1 MSKNW
6 LEFASPPGI
15 RSWLT
20 VSTTDT
26 TASPAPDAG
35 FVPTRWTV
43 VLSARDAGSPH
54 AGAALESLCQTYW
67 YPLYAYAR
75 RLGQAPPDA
84 QDLTQ
89 EFFARLLEK
98 RWLAGADRE
107 KGRFRSFLLTAF
119 KRFLANEWDRAR
131 AQKRGGQAAHLPL
144 DTALAESRYE
154 TEPAMELPADRLYER
169 RWALTLLEHT
179 MARLRAEF
187 ESAGKATEFE
197 QLKGFLTADRAT
209 LAYADIARESGLSAG
224 AARVAVHR
232 LRRRFREVF
241 REEVTHTVATAEDV
255 DEELRHLL
263 AALAE

>member
-1 MSKNW
+1 MHTSRTGA
-6 LEFASPPGI
+6 LPASDASFAS
-15 RSWLT
+15 T
-20 VSTTDT
+20 H
-26 TASPAPDAG
+26 
-35 FVPTRWTV
+35 WTV
-43 VLSARDAGSPH
+43 VLSARETGSAD
-54 AGAALESLCQTYW
+54 AGAALESLCQAYW

-144 DTALAESRYE
+144 DTALAESRYA
-154 TEPAMELPADRLYER
+154 TEAAMELPADRLYER
-169 RWALTLLEHT
+169 RWALTLLEQT
-179 MARLRAEF
+179 LVRLRTEF
-187 ESAGKATEFE
+187 GKAGHATEFE
-197 QLKGFLTADRAT
+197 QLKPFLTADTST
-209 LAYADIARESGLSAG
+209 LTYADVARKLGLSEG

-241 REEVTHTVATAEDV
+241 REEVTHTVAAAEDV
-255 DEELRHLL
+255 EEELHHLL
-263 AALAE
+263 AALTE

>member
-1 MSKNW
+1 MHTSSNG
-6 LEFASPPGI
+6 AS
-15 RSWLT
+15 R
-20 VSTTDT
+20 
-26 TASPAPDAG
+26 ASELR

-43 VLSARDAGSPH
+43 VLSASDTGSPD

-75 RLGQAPPDA
+75 RLGQAPHDA

-98 RWLAGADRE
+98 HWLANADRE
-107 KGRFRSFLLTAF
+107 KGRFRSFLLIAF

-144 DTALAESRYE
+144 DTSLAESRYE
-154 TEPAMELPADRLYER
+154 TEPPAGLPADRLYER
-169 RWALTLLEHT
+169 RWALTLLDQT
-179 MARLRAEF
+179 MARLRGEF
-187 ESAGKATEFE
+187 EQSGHVPEFE
-197 QLKGFLTADRAT
+197 QLKRFLTADKST
-209 LAYADIARESGLSAG
+209 IAYADVARDLGLSAG

-241 REEVTHTVATAEDV
+241 REEVTHTVAAAEEV